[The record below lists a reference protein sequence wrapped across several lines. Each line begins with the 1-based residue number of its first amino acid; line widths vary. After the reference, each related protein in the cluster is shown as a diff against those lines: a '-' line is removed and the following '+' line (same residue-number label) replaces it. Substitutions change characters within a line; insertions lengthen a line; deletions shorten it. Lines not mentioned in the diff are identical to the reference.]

1 MIHTWYVSLKSY
13 DHTKVL
19 IRPLSCVYTTIKHT
33 RYTGVKKT
41 KRVRRHRVFEQSTSS
56 SNSSP

>member
-13 DHTKVL
+13 VSYEGAHTAAVL
-19 IRPLSCVYTTIKHT
+19 RLYDYKTYQVHRS
-33 RYTGVKKT
+33 KKT